1 MTNGADGHIRIRK
14 SFSTYRMLRLAIA
27 RPRALP
33 PANMERLPQE
43 EKQRVRLNLAKAERE
58 AYALLGSRKD
68 SLVKISNDLL
78 PCREMNAK
86 ALAQWFGDRPSC
98 MATHSPAGSAL
109 QF

>member
-1 MTNGADGHIRIRK
+1 
-14 SFSTYRMLRLAIA
+14 MLRLVIA
-27 RPRALP
+27 HPRGPP